1 MEGTAKPRLQLL
13 LTVAAIAV
21 TVLSAVGMGALG
33 GFLPVSRG
41 GGADAP
47 PAAAAAPAAT
57 PVPQPAK
64 KDVARKPVQKRA
76 SAT

>member
-1 MEGTAKPRLQLL
+1 MEDTARPRLQLL

-21 TVLSAVGMGALG
+21 TVLSAVGIGALG

-41 GGADAP
+41 SSADAP

-57 PVPQPAK
+57 PAPQHAK
-64 KDVARKPVQKRA
+64 KDVARKPVEKRA